1 MAVWISEIGLGKGG
15 IAMGTSGG
23 GAGGGSGGSGGGG
36 GGGGGGA
43 GFVTIVGSSIT
54 EVDRK
59 KEKAWTALQKV
70 FSRLS
75 QDYIS
80 FISSDPG
87 VAAAYES
94 LHSLHVML
102 VQEHSWE
109 KVEKR
114 WKVPG
119 GEGCLMALAK
129 ALTREDGP
137 TPVHPRL
144 VASLQASLQDF
155 FLRIVKYNVLVRDTG
170 DAAAVL
176 AKLDP
181 TPFQS
186 ISALFLAHYLAE
198 TLRIEEPGISR
209 SALAH
214 IREFSEAKANQLV
227 ASFETKFK
235 GKQWN
240 DIDKIGY
247 KHLFRIMRGEP
258 EWLSGRLRKEI

>member
-1 MAVWISEIGLGKGG
+1 MAFQISEISLGNGW
-15 IAMGTSGG
+15 IAMGTSSG
-23 GAGGGSGGSGGGG
+23 GAGGGSGGSGR
-36 GGGGGGA
+36 GGGGGA
-43 GFVTIVGSSIT
+43 GFVTIVGGSLT

-59 KEKAWTALQKV
+59 KEKAWESLQKV
-70 FSRLS
+70 FSRLPR
-75 QDYIS
+75 DYIS

-94 LHSLHVML
+94 LNSLHVML

-114 WKVPG
+114 WKVAG
-119 GEGCLMALAK
+119 EEGCLMALAK
-129 ALTREDGP
+129 ALSPEDGP

-176 AKLDP
+176 ANLDP
-181 TPFQS
+181 TPFKS
-186 ISALFLAHYLAE
+186 TSALFLANYLSE
-198 TLRIEEPGISR
+198 SLRSEEPGLSR

-227 ASFETKFK
+227 ASFETKFR

-240 DIDKIGY
+240 DIDQVGY
-247 KHLFRIMRGEP
+247 KHLFRVMKGES
-258 EWLSGRLRKEI
+258 EWLSARLRKEI